1 MPDPHSPIGV
11 FDSGVGGL
19 TVLAA
24 LRERL
29 PNERFLYLGDTA
41 RLPYGSKSAD
51 TVRRYARQ
59 AAGKLVERGVKLLVV
74 ACNTASAVAVDDL
87 REAFAPLA
95 VIGVVE
101 PGAEAACA
109 ATRSGHVLIT
119 GTEGTVS
126 GGAYQRAM
134 LARRPELKIDA
145 VACPMFVALAEEGW
159 IEGPI
164 PEAVARRYL
173 ELELAGP
180 ERTRVDTVVLGCTH
194 FPVLRPV
201 LERVCG
207 PGVIFVDSAQTTAA
221 VVAGVLAREGLANQ
235 PVERGASPHARAGLD
250 RHGALVRLLATDAP
264 ERFARVGAV
273 FLGHPLAA
281 ADVELLDL

>member
-1 MPDPHSPIGV
+1 M

-41 RLPYGSKSAD
+41 RLPYGSKSPD

-59 AAGKLVERGVKLLVV
+59 AAGKLVERGVKLLVL

-87 REAFAPLA
+87 IQAFAPLP

-101 PGAEAACA
+101 PGAAAACA

-194 FPVLRPV
+194 FPVLRGV

-207 PGVIFVDSAQTTAA
+207 GAVRFVDSAQTTAA
-221 VVAGVLAREGLANQ
+221 VVAEVLAREGLAN
-235 PVERGASPHARAGLD
+235 PNTDGTAR
-250 RHGALVRLLATDAP
+250 VRLLATDAP
-264 ERFARVGAV
+264 ERFARVGSV
-273 FLGHPLAA
+273 FLGHPLASSE
-281 ADVELLDL
+281 VELVDL